1 MWNARTL
8 AGFENLRGTVRIPN
22 SEFLITVHLPT
33 TVWSSRSAP
42 GGLFRYFDGLSTT

>member
-8 AGFENLRGTVRIPN
+8 ARFENLRGPVRIPN
-22 SEFLITVHLPT
+22 EFLITVHLPT

-42 GGLFRYFDGLSTT
+42 GELFRYFDGLSTT